1 MMSMLTALQAAT
13 VIASQSLFAKLSV
26 TMGLRVWQMLAPD
39 KTAQAKLESDQP
51 WIQRVKAAQL
61 NEAEYAPLFVALL
74 VFSHFSSSL
83 SSSSS
88 PEGHLQPHWA
98 GSMAALTQVGYYW
111 LRILTGYPSIPTAG
125 IATLRYGALALLC
138 HELFLAAVY

>member
-1 MMSMLTALQAAT
+1 MSMLTALQAAT
-13 VIASQSLFAKLSV
+13 VIASQSLFVKLSV

-74 VFSHFSSSL
+74 VFSRFSSSL

-88 PEGHLQPHWA
+88 PFPVTLGRQHGGSYTSGILLASHLDGISLCSHGGNCYPLIWCF
-98 GSMAALTQVGYYW
+98 GSPL
-111 LRILTGYPSIPTAG
+111 S
-125 IATLRYGALALLC
+125 
-138 HELFLAAVY
+138 